1 VRIFVYRAEFRQGCD
16 YLNRFLPAE
25 EKLSDV
31 DHILDLIDFDKS
43 NTIELNEF
51 FEVRDIRMHAPLLPC
66 STISITPLPDR
77 VCVNYCCRPSV
88 YSTLGMESWME

>member
-1 VRIFVYRAEFRQGCD
+1 MNDRAEFRQGCD

-43 NTIELNEF
+43 HTIELNEF
-51 FEVRDIRMHAPLLPC
+51 FEVGLFTLVWFVC
-66 STISITPLPDR
+66 QEGLGLSTSLW
-77 VCVNYCCRPSV
+77 CY
-88 YSTLGMESWME
+88 Y